1 MNMIDIPSVTTKL
14 EQTLS
19 ALRKEFGSLRTG
31 QASVDLV
38 DELMVDSYGV
48 PTPMKHVAAIS
59 VPEPRMVLIS
69 PWDGSMTAS
78 IEKAILQAT
87 HLGINP
93 VVDQKGIR
101 LVIPPLTE
109 DRRKALAKEA
119 SSKAENFKVE
129 IRHTRDDL
137 RNYLKEQLKKK
148 EISEDENKRELD
160 KVDAIT
166 KEYTQKI
173 DDILA
178 EKQAEIMKV

>member
-1 MNMIDIPSVTTKL
+1 MIDVPAISTKL
-14 EQTLS
+14 DKVLQS
-19 ALRKEFGSLRTG
+19 LRKEFSSLRTG

-69 PWDGSMTAS
+69 PWDGSMTSA

-119 SSKAENFKVE
+119 SQKAENFKVE
-129 IRHTRDDL
+129 VRHVRDEV
-137 RNYLKEQLKKK
+137 RSYLKDQLKNK
-148 EISEDENKRELD
+148 EISEDEQKRDFDEI
-160 KVDAIT
+160 DAIT
-166 KEYTQKI
+166 KDYVGKI
-173 DDILA
+173 ESILS

>member
-1 MNMIDIPSVTTKL
+1 MIDIPS
-14 EQTLS
+14 LS
-19 ALRKEFGSLRTG
+19 NQLDKTIQSLCKEFASLRTG

-69 PWDGSMTAS
+69 PWDGSMTAP

-101 LVIPPLTE
+101 LIIPPLTE
-109 DRRKALAKEA
+109 ERRKVLAKEA
-119 SSKAENFKVE
+119 SQKAEKFKVE
-129 IRHTRDDL
+129 VRQVRDEVRSD
-137 RNYLKEQLKKK
+137 LKEQLKNK
-148 EISEDENKRELD
+148 EISEDEQKYDLEEID
-160 KVDAIT
+160 KLT

-173 DDILA
+173 EEILS

>member
-1 MNMIDIPSVTTKL
+1 MIDVPAITTKL
-14 EQTLS
+14 DKVLHS
-19 ALRKEFGSLRTG
+19 LRKEFTSLRTG

-69 PWDGSMTAS
+69 PWDGSMTSA
-78 IEKAILQAT
+78 IEKAILQAS

-109 DRRKALAKEA
+109 DRRKVLAKEA

-129 IRHTRDDL
+129 VRQVRDEVRSD
-137 RNYLKEQLKKK
+137 LKEQLKNK
-148 EISEDENKRELD
+148 EICEDEQKRD
-160 KVDAIT
+160 FDQIDAMT
-166 KEYTQKI
+166 KDYVQKI
-173 DDILA
+173 ESILS